1 LLAYNF
7 GRPKKNK
14 LVTMNNI
21 LLITIFTIFLSCSPK
36 FYQPETLLTKRQ
48 DYYGI
53 AFKTNGF
60 YYGRESKSVYVF
72 FRNGVIRDGWSTTTA
87 GYLKET
93 QMNELFNR
101 SYAMNNP
108 SYWGSFFVTDSRD
121 LSISKCVEVGSWF
134 GNYPQTNIKGKVLN
148 DSMLLLTEENFSL
161 RMPAKKLIM
170 DTLDF
175 HPMTVK
181 PDSVNIYFEKWY
193 K

>member
-1 LLAYNF
+1 
-7 GRPKKNK
+7 
-14 LVTMNNI
+14 
-21 LLITIFTIFLSCSPK
+21 
-36 FYQPETLLTKRQ
+36 
-48 DYYGI
+48 
-53 AFKTNGF
+53 
-60 YYGRESKSVYVF
+60 
-72 FRNGVIRDGWSTTTA
+72 
-87 GYLKET
+87 
-93 QMNELFNR
+93 
-101 SYAMNNP
+101 
-108 SYWGSFFVTDSRD
+108 
-121 LSISKCVEVGSWF
+121 VEVGSWF

>member
-121 LSISKCVEVGSWF
+121 LSISKWVEVGSWF